1 MAKTLFAQR
10 SAERNYGAK
19 WEVSSEEKF
28 DAKKEG
34 VKKVEFQI
42 SEEYGTPQLV
52 FHHANG
58 SWTPIKADRD
68 CRDVLVEGQ
77 EIDMDSIT
85 IKELVNPITG
95 ETSIQAYGEAVSDD
109 EEKATPSK
117 RR

>member
-19 WEVSSEEKF
+19 WEVASEENF
-28 DAKKEG
+28 NAEKEG
-34 VKKVEFQI
+34 VSKVMFEI
-42 SEEYGTPQLV
+42 SETYDTPQLV
-52 FHHANG
+52 FYHRNG

-77 EIDMDSIT
+77 EINMNTIK

-95 ETSIQAYGEAVSDD
+95 ESTIQAYGEAI
-109 EEKATPSK
+109 EENEPAK